1 MESGTRTPCDT
12 DSNVPDV
19 EEACKSSQTETAN
32 VVRGSPLSATV
43 FAVNE
48 TVLGLSPAVTLA
60 GTYLS
65 AGLASQLGFFSSA
78 NQYQHHSMV
87 AMAATVKN
95 VNRLLPG
102 AKTKTAKPVQ
112 ETAKESTPPPETT
125 TKTNSAEMALEDA
138 GKAVQ
143 NTGF

>member
-1 MESGTRTPCDT
+1 VESGTRTPCDT

-78 NQYQHHSMV
+78 NQYQDHSMV
-87 AMAATVKN
+87 AMAATVRN
-95 VNRLLPG
+95 VKRLLPG
-102 AKTKTAKPVQ
+102 AKTKTSHQDQEPLKASSPAEPTTERSAA
-112 ETAKESTPPPETT
+112 ETA
-125 TKTNSAEMALEDA
+125 MADA

-143 NTGF
+143 DTGF